1 MKKLLL
7 TSIIAVYASA
17 IEMPPAIPM
26 LDIKDDKKTT
36 PTKKSKNPKECDM
49 LPPMVV
55 FLPPPME
62 KMVNECKNKL
72 YIPSKEMAQK
82 GLSKILK
89 RKVKVKSVKLED
101 GFAQAY
107 EIDIYSEKYICNKTV
122 TKCFKKFVIK

>member
-1 MKKLLL
+1 MKKLLF
-7 TSIIAVYASA
+7 IALFGITLNA

-26 LDIKDDKKTT
+26 LDLKDNSKKE
-36 PTKKSKNPKECDM
+36 TKKSKNPKECDM

-72 YIPSKEMAQK
+72 YVPSKDTAKK

-89 RKVKVKSVKLED
+89 KDVKIKSVKLEKD
-101 GFAQAY
+101 FVQAY
-107 EIDIYSEKYICNKTV
+107 EVDIFSEKYICNKTV
-122 TKCFKKFVIK
+122 TKCFKKLIIK